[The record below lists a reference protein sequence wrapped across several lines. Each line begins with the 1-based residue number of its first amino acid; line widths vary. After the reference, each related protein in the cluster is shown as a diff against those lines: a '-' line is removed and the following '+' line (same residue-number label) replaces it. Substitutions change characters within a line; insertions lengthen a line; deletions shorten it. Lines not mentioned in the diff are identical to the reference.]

1 MTPERHHHYRAALAI
16 IDDVGP
22 AKLHGPERE
31 LLAQCAEDLLLSD
44 DALAV
49 RACRHEALALLGHLV
64 ESGRW
69 LAPTAERLAAHI
81 EACGPAPV
89 LAA

>member
-1 MTPERHHHYRAALAI
+1 MTPERHQSYRAALAMI
-16 IDDVGP
+16 EDVGP
-22 AKLHGPERE
+22 AKLHAHERE
-31 LLAQCAEDLLLSD
+31 TLAGCAEDLLLSD

-49 RACRHEALALLGHLV
+49 RACRHEALALLGQLV

-81 EACGPAPV
+81 EACGPAPA